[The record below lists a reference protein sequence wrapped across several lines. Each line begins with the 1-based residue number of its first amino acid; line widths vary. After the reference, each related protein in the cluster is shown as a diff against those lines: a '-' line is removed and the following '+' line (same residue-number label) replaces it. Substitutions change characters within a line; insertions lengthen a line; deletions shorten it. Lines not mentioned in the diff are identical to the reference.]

1 MKRQRVPIAAL
12 DPTKSLLFH
21 QQSLSSVTGCKQ
33 PTQLVFP
40 DQTTSIGLVL
50 EHQLK
55 SNFAVAS
62 PVSIEQSVDASGSAN
77 DEIIILCTPP
87 STAPQINAEMSLFTF
102 FLILE
107 LFYIFVL
114 ATSISGLHSVFLALH
129 TAFFAAVAFTLVTF
143 IPIYQAALTATSIF
157 FFSLVFSIDQIAIVV
172 NNAILLFISQK
183 VYDKCSSQVLISH
196 SQELQ

>member
-55 SNFAVAS
+55 SNFAAAS
-62 PVSIEQSVDASGSAN
+62 TVSAEQSVDASASTN

-87 STAPQINAEMSLFTF
+87 STAPQVNAEMSLFTF
-102 FLILE
+102 FLVLE
-107 LFYIFVL
+107 FFFIFGV
-114 ATSISGLHSVFLALH
+114 ATSLSGLDYLFLGLH
-129 TAFFAAVAFTLVTF
+129 TAFLVAVAFNLVAA
-143 IPIYQAALTATSIF
+143 IPVYQAAVTATS
-157 FFSLVFSIDQIAIVV
+157 FFSLVSSIDQIAIVL
-172 NNAILLFISQK
+172 NNAVLLLISQK

-196 SQELQ
+196 SQEL